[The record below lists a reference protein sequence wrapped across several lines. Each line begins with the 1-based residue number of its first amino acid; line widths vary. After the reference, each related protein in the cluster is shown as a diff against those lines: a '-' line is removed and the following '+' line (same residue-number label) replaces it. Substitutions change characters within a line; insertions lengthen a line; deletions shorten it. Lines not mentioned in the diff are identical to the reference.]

1 MNLVEMCAVLIVLF
15 YLKVEFSR
23 LKNGGGNKHM
33 TKYKGAFWEVGN
45 AVYLIRHG
53 WLLQECLQF
62 LIIHLA
68 IYLWF
73 VHFFMYMLFFN

>member
-1 MNLVEMCAVLIVLF
+1 
-15 YLKVEFSR
+15 
-23 LKNGGGNKHM
+23 M
-33 TKYKGAFWEVGN
+33 TKYKRAFWEVGN

-73 VHFFMYMLFFN
+73 AYIFMYMLFFN

>member
-1 MNLVEMCAVLIVLF
+1 
-15 YLKVEFSR
+15 
-23 LKNGGGNKHM
+23 M
-33 TKYKGAFWEVGN
+33 TKYKRAFWEVGN

-73 VHFFMYMLFFN
+73 AYIFMYIFFQLKCFKMILYNYKQ

>member
-1 MNLVEMCAVLIVLF
+1 
-15 YLKVEFSR
+15 
-23 LKNGGGNKHM
+23 M

-73 VHFFMYMLFFN
+73 AHFFMYMLFFN